1 MGSPVSAILATH
13 SQDDGDGVD
22 LDGDGDVGEL

>member
-13 SQDDGDGVD
+13 SEVDGGGVD
-22 LDGDGDVGEL
+22 LGGDGDVGEL

>member
-1 MGSPVSAILATH
+1 MGSVSAILATH

>member
-1 MGSPVSAILATH
+1 MGSVAAILATH